1 MYTRYI
7 NNSTSGFGGYS
18 GDDAHFSYAFDREG
32 FRYTASAPDN
42 VCRAVPDSPTSVD
55 PVPGL
60 DTDDE
65 IAVMARDAGPE
76 APGDAP
82 LPAGI
87 EAAHTI
93 QLIDPFQLSA
103 PMSYIY
109 VMKAATNGP
118 KPAFNAGNGYVR
130 YQRDAN
136 ADFFAKWSASY
147 GNARRGPYCDPDGT
161 KVIGNDRR
169 RPNDFATVTT
179 PRYRFRYDGRW
190 VMGGMGISVKDD
202 WTYGPSLVDRWKG
215 RAYAQDPTSEV
226 PCCGFEEEEGNW
238 GESSTLLGEKVGPV
252 RVIRETWGADSGTNV
267 VRRET
272 FYRDEL
278 IQTAF
283 LRVHPLPPLG
293 GVYSMWDFNAARVN
307 RFYNPSLPDGVVLDG
322 KNDEELLGSFDD
334 PCNPRYDIPGRYS
347 QIDQGYRDLLQAL
360 PYCGN
365 VPYHF
370 SLDEPDPTTSQV
382 GLPWTAVA
390 GPFGTI
396 VDRYQLDVKQV
407 TVGGTPQSLLVLP
420 YYRDDSCFD
429 DGTGNDPGRRVK
441 PGSGG
446 EPEKTAAGVPR
457 KCWAPADGVPD
468 GSDRFYQGSIG
479 SHGINVVMVAESDNA
494 RTTLPIT
501 EINSTQRLVMLP
513 GDQGNVGEKYGRGLE
528 KPLIA
533 IVQ

>member
-1 MYTRYI
+1 MAGEPNRMRRVLALAGVLSVLPFVAVRAALPVVDPTIPPNRETEAVVITGAQLPDWAAIQNVSAKLPLTDIAYCVNPVEREGCPHNHFARPEVNTQPLLQQAGPDTDRILGYRWDAKRAAYVQIPLQVDEMFTRYI

-18 GDDAHFSYAFDREG
+18 GDDAHFSYAFEREG
-32 FRYTASAPDN
+32 FRFTESDPNN
-42 VCRAVPDSPTSVD
+42 VCRAIADSQTSVD

-76 APGDAP
+76 APDDAP

-87 EAAHTI
+87 EAAHTL
-93 QLIDPFQLSA
+93 QLIDPFQQSA
-103 PMSYIY
+103 PTSYIY
-109 VMKAATNGP
+109 VMKAAANGP
-118 KPAFNAGNGYVR
+118 KPAFNASNGYVR

-190 VMGGMGISVKDD
+190 VMGGLGISAKDD
-202 WTYGPSLVDRWKG
+202 WKYGPSLVDRWKG

-238 GESSTLLGEKVGPV
+238 GESSTLLGEKAGPV

-278 IQTAF
+278 LQTAF

-293 GVYSMWDFNAARVN
+293 GVYSMWDFNAGRVN
-307 RFYNPSLPDGVVLDG
+307 RFYNPSLPEGVVVDG

-334 PCNPRYDIPGRYS
+334 PCNSRYDIPGRYS

-365 VPYHF
+365 FPYHF

-382 GLPWTAVA
+382 GLPWTEVA

-396 VDRYQLDVKQV
+396 VDRL
-407 TVGGTPQSLLVLP
+407 TS
-420 YYRDDSCFD
+420 
-429 DGTGNDPGRRVK
+429 
-441 PGSGG
+441 
-446 EPEKTAAGVPR
+446 
-457 KCWAPADGVPD
+457 
-468 GSDRFYQGSIG
+468 
-479 SHGINVVMVAESDNA
+479 
-494 RTTLPIT
+494 
-501 EINSTQRLVMLP
+501 ST
-513 GDQGNVGEKYGRGLE
+513 
-528 KPLIA
+528 
-533 IVQ
+533 